1 VTVSPDDRPLLA
13 QGEAE
18 LVAAARVSYLA
29 TIDGESGRPHV
40 VPVSHVLDL
49 DRIVFATDTVSK
61 KVRNLRVEPR
71 AAICVDEY
79 AEDWSQLR
87 QVIAW
92 GEALLIEGGFEWE
105 RDRALLY
112 EKFPQYPAEAPIE
125 DGTTTIVEIR
135 IDEVVS
141 SGF

>member
-1 VTVSPDDRPLLA
+1 VAAVDGPRLRGG
-13 QGEAE
+13 QAE
-18 LVAAARVSYLA
+18 LVAVARVSYLG
-29 TIDGESGRPHV
+29 TIDGENGRPHV
-40 VPVSHVLDL
+40 VPVSHVLDR

-79 AEDWSQLR
+79 SEDWTRLR

-92 GEALLIEGGFEWE
+92 GEARLLDGGPGWE
-105 RDRALLY
+105 RGRALLY
-112 EKFPQYPAEAPIE
+112 EKFPQYPTEAPIE
-125 DGTTTIVEIR
+125 EGTTTIVDLR
-135 IDEVVS
+135 VDEVVS